1 MILAGDIGGT
11 HTRLALFDVD
21 LHEPLALTVYPS
33 REHAGLE
40 EIVAAFLGEHPADI
54 ESACFDVAGPVG
66 NGRVKTTNLP
76 WTVDAQR
83 IANRIGLRSV
93 ELVNDLAA
101 TAYGIGEL
109 TTSDLETLN
118 NGDPSIGGNLAVIAA
133 GTGLGEAGLIWD
145 GTRYHALASEGSHS
159 DFGPR
164 SDLEVDLYSCLA
176 RADRH
181 VSYERVCSGIGLL
194 AVYRFL
200 RERSR
205 IQEPAWLADAIRTG
219 DAAAAISNAGLDDRD
234 AVCAEALDLMVSVY
248 GAEAGNLALRLLATG
263 GIYIGGGIA
272 PHILAKLRQQ
282 SFLDSLTAKGRFRA
296 MLELIPVHVILNEH
310 AGLLG
315 AARIARREPP
325 NIHQADTMRP
335 ISGPVGTGS
344 LSDM

>member
-11 HTRLALFDVD
+11 HTRLALFDAD
-21 LHEPLALTVYPS
+21 PHEPLALTVYPS

-40 EIVAAFLGEHPADI
+40 EIVAAFLAEHPA
-54 ESACFDVAGPVG
+54 ELEAACFDVAGPVRDS
-66 NGRVKTTNLP
+66 RVKTTNLP
-76 WTVDAQR
+76 WVVDAR
-83 IANRIGLRSV
+83 RVADRAGLRSV

-118 NGDPSIGGNLAVIAA
+118 GGDPSIGGNLAVIAA

-145 GTRYHALASEGSHS
+145 GERYHALASEGSHS

-164 SDLEVDLYSCLA
+164 SDVEVDLYTSLA
-176 RADRH
+176 REDSH
-181 VSYERVCSGIGLL
+181 VSYERVCSGIGLV

-205 IQEPAWLADAIRTG
+205 TQEPDWLASAIRDG
-219 DAAAAISNAGLDDRD
+219 DAAAAISNAGLTGRD
-234 AVCAEALDLMVSVY
+234 AASEEALDLMVSVY

-272 PHILAKLRQQ
+272 PRILPKLRQH
-282 SFLDSLTAKGRFRA
+282 SFLDSFAAKGRFRA
-296 MLELIPVHVILNEH
+296 LLERIPVHVILNEH

-325 NIHQADTMRP
+325 HIHRTEARQ
-335 ISGPVGTGS
+335 
-344 LSDM
+344 